1 MTASCSS
8 RKAPPYRSESP
19 FSSRCFVGILLVA
32 LLFLLPISSDACG
45 EPPRYE
51 SMRLQGVPKPSYR
64 PGDSIQYECRPG
76 YQPKRPSLPTTAVCQ
91 HDSMWSLLQ
100 EACTRKQCPN
110 LGDPPNGQ
118 VHYPNGSIL
127 FGSEA
132 HYVCNVGYFLIG
144 PSILYCDISGST
156 VDWSDNPPVCEK
168 ILCKPPEKILNGK
181 YTNSHKDIFEYS
193 EVVTYSCDASNGT
206 DQYSLVG
213 ESKLVCIGNDKWSSD
228 PPQCKVVKCVYP
240 HVENGMMVSG
250 HGPKFY
256 YKATVVYRCNEGFKL
271 NGSNT
276 IICSANS
283 TWDPEIPTCIKESTT
298 PSTQPPISSASVSTP
313 PSSQPPISS
322 VSDSKPTH
330 PTTTLGSSHPGYPS
344 PSDEPPPKDAESLGA
359 GIIVGIVIGALF
371 GVVVVVCSIRFCFHK
386 KKKRKEG
393 IATYSAYQDKATTPA
408 E

>member
-1 MTASCSS
+1 MTAPCSS
-8 RKAPPYRSESP
+8 RKASPYRSESP

-32 LLFLLPISSDACG
+32 LLLLLPISSDACG

-51 SMRLQGVPKPSYR
+51 SMRLPGVPKPSYS
-64 PGDSIQYECRPG
+64 PGESVQYECRLG
-76 YQPKRPSLPTTAVCQ
+76 YQPKRPPLPTSAVCQ
-91 HDSMWSLLQ
+91 NDGMWSLLQ

-118 VHYPNGSIL
+118 VDYPNGSIL

-156 VDWSDNPPVCEK
+156 VDWSDTPPMCEK

-228 PPQCKVVKCVYP
+228 PPQCK
-240 HVENGMMVSG
+240 
-250 HGPKFY
+250 
-256 YKATVVYRCNEGFKL
+256 
-271 NGSNT
+271 
-276 IICSANS
+276 
-283 TWDPEIPTCIKESTT
+283 
-298 PSTQPPISSASVSTP
+298 
-313 PSSQPPISS
+313 
-322 VSDSKPTH
+322 
-330 PTTTLGSSHPGYPS
+330 GYPS

-359 GIIVGIVIGALF
+359 GIIVAIVIGTLF
-371 GVVVVVCSIRFCFHK
+371 GIVVVCSIYFGFHK
-386 KKKRKEG
+386 EKKRKEG
-393 IATYSAYQDKATTPA
+393 IATYSACQDKATTPA
-408 E
+408 QQMD

>member
-32 LLFLLPISSDACG
+32 LLLLLPISSDACG

-51 SMRLQGVPKPSYR
+51 SMRLQGVPKPSYS

-76 YQPKRPSLPTTAVCQ
+76 YQPKRPSLPTSAVCQ
-91 HDSMWSLLQ
+91 NDSMWSPLQ

-144 PSILYCDISGST
+144 PSILYCDISEST
-156 VDWSDNPPVCEK
+156 VDWSDNPPICEK

-193 EVVTYSCDASNGT
+193 EVVTYSCDASNGA
-206 DQYSLVG
+206 DPYSLVG

-228 PPQCKVVKCVYP
+228 PPQCKVVKCVHP
-240 HVENGMMVSG
+240 HVENGMIVSG
-250 HGPKFY
+250 HGSKFY
-256 YKATVVYRCNEGFKL
+256 YKATIVYRCDEGFKL

-276 IICSANS
+276 ILCSANS
-283 TWDPEIPTCIKESTT
+283 TWEPEIPTCIKESTT

-330 PTTTLGSSHPGYPS
+330 PTMTLGSSHPGYPS
-344 PSDEPPPKDAESLGA
+344 PIDEPPPKDAESLGA
-359 GIIVGIVIGALF
+359 GIIVAIVIGALF
-371 GVVVVVCSIRFCFHK
+371 GVVVVICSIRFCFH